1 MSEQNRSITDKIE
14 GLKDVV
20 AGLLVRKLN
29 IHHNE
34 ICLLYVPQL
43 TNRVS
48 VSNNIIKPLLQ
59 CATSQNLTIESIA
72 HSIIYVD
79 EVSVEPDNSQAADY
93 LLKGNTLIFLNQYS
107 EYIVAN
113 TLRVEKRNTESPQ
126 VETTLRSP
134 RDALTENLDSNLSL
148 IRYRIKDKALKIDN
162 LIIGRRTKTT
172 VAVVYI
178 SDVANKEYVTQVKDR
193 LRGINTDAIIDSG
206 YIQKFLSNKSATFF
220 PQIGVSERSDVIS
233 SDILDGRI
241 CVFVDGSNTALVVPQ
256 NFLEFLDAGDDHYD
270 NSYIAVFMKFLR
282 LFAIFITLTSSSLFV
297 AVVAFHPEILPPQY
311 IIAIASSRVSVPVN
325 ALLEISIME
334 LVAELLR
341 EASIRLPKQIGPTI
355 GIVGTI
361 VIGQAAVAASLVSTL
376 TVIIVSLGTMCSFA
390 VPDYTI
396 MNPIRLLKFMMI
408 FITGIFGLFGFIMGF
423 TIIMIS
429 MTSTTSFGIPYT
441 SPAMPFNFEDIK
453 NFFLANAAVYKKRP
467 KSLHTIDKKRK

>member
-1 MSEQNRSITDKIE
+1 MKEEDKTLIYKIE
-14 GLKDVV
+14 SLKELV
-20 AGLLVRKLN
+20 AGLYVRRLQLN
-29 IHHNE
+29 HRE
-34 ICLLYVPQL
+34 VYLLYVPQL
-43 TNRVS
+43 TDRVS
-48 VSNNIIKPLLQ
+48 VSNNIIKPLLL
-59 CATSQNLTIESIA
+59 CTTSANLTVESIA

-79 EVSVEPDNSQAADY
+79 DVSILYDNSQAADY
-93 LLKGNTLIFLNQYS
+93 LLRGNTLIFLDQCN
-107 EYIVAN
+107 EYIAAD
-113 TLRVEKRNTESPQ
+113 TLKVEKRNTEAPQ
-126 VETTLRSP
+126 VETTIRSP
-134 RDALTENLDSNLSL
+134 RDAFTENLDSNLSL
-148 IRYRIKDKALKIDN
+148 IRYRIKDKALKVDN
-162 LIIGRRTKTT
+162 LIIGRRTKTV

-178 SDVANKEYVTQVKDR
+178 SDVANADYVTQVKDR
-193 LRGINTDAIIDSG
+193 LRGIDTDAILNSG

-220 PQIGVSERSDVIS
+220 PQIGISERSDVIS
-233 SDILDGRI
+233 SDLLDGRI
-241 CVFVDGSNTALVVPQ
+241 CIFTDGSNTALVVPQ

-282 LFAIFITLTSSSLFV
+282 LLAIFITLTSSSLFV
-297 AVVAFHPEILPPQY
+297 ALVAFHPEILPPQY

-423 TIIMIS
+423 TIIMIT
-429 MTSTTSFGIPYT
+429 MTSTTSLGVPYT

-453 NFFLANAAVYKKRP
+453 NFFLANVAVYKKRP
-467 KSLHTIDKKRK
+467 KNLHTIDKKRK